1 MANNLGFNINKFVK
15 GSSECNDHNVDK
27 LPAVVDENKPVKK
40 GRPKKDS
47 SNVPA
52 VNESSDRPLTYLQSN
67 EPYINAYTETNK
79 QLDSAINELNVLGAG
94 IVDELM
100 HVKNSKTMKNKY
112 GVINEMTA
120 TASNIIG
127 TKIQAIREKNKTI
140 NDANN
145 MDLRRMKDLKMNESN
160 ESDSQKI
167 MNLYDAF
174 INTPVGINGG
184 TANLGPSI
192 ASMTVNGGLPDIGVV
207 NLSSNVAMDNASQ
220 QNWEGGLS
228 PAENRML
235 LESQGKIETVV
246 FYDEVTGNRWYEVVD
261 KITKQPVPNV
271 EKPADTFIY
280 ELDINTR
287 GGFAK
292 DINRNVTYPLI
303 IINNGDTSITEY

>member
-1 MANNLGFNINKFVK
+1 MGNIGFNINKFVK
-15 GSSECNDHNVDK
+15 GSDECNNHSVDK
-27 LPAVVDENKPVKK
+27 LPATTEENKPKK
-40 GRPKKDS
+40 GKSKKN
-47 SNVPA
+47 SNQLPA
-52 VNESSDRPLTYLQSN
+52 VNESSDKPLSYLQSN
-67 EPYINAYTETNK
+67 ESYITAYTETNK
-79 QLDSAINELNVLGAG
+79 QLDAAINELNTLGAE
-94 IVDELM
+94 IVSELM
-100 HVKNSKTMKNKY
+100 HVKSSKTMKNKY

-127 TKIQAIREKNKTI
+127 TKIQAIKEKNKSI

-160 ESDSQKI
+160 ESDNQKI

-184 TANLGPSI
+184 TASLGPSI
-192 ASMTVNGGLPDIGVV
+192 SSMTINGGLPDINTVSLSNSVV
-207 NLSSNVAMDNASQ
+207 DGAAQ
-220 QNWEGGLS
+220 QNWETSLS

-292 DINRNVTYPLI
+292 DINRNVTYPLV
-303 IINNGDTSITEY
+303 IINNGDSSITEY